1 MVTGVLLHLLAQ
13 LARGRAWHA
22 VVRVPHPDARR
33 RDVLRA
39 WVAGAGVTGVV
50 PGRGG
55 DVVRVLMLR
64 PRLAGAT
71 CATLAGTLAAEAVA
85 ETACG
90 TVVVA
95 WAIGNGLAPATG
107 ADELLPVLGA
117 IAAVLAVAAVCAHRW
132 ERLRRVRAEAW
143 QGLTAIRRPRA
154 YVRDVLPWE
163 LVSRVVRLAS
173 LACFVAAFGLPLS
186 PAAVALVMAAQA
198 GGRLVP
204 LAPAGAGVSVAILA
218 AGFETV
224 GGGPIGFG
232 QIVAFVAGTSAVLTI
247 VGLALSAVLVLQAV
261 PAAALLERLAPG
273 TRLGRATIRG

>member
-1 MVTGVLLHLLAQ
+1 MVAGVLLHLLAQ

-22 VVRVPHPDARR
+22 VVRVPHPDVRC

-55 DVVRVLMLR
+55 DVLRVLMLR

-71 CATLAGTLAAEAVA
+71 CATVAGTLAAEAVA

-90 TVVVA
+90 TVVVV
-95 WAIGNGLAPATG
+95 WAIGAGLAPAAG
-107 ADELLPVLGA
+107 ACDVLPVLGA
-117 IAAVLAVAAVCAHRW
+117 VAAVIAVAAVCARRW
-132 ERLRRVRAEAW
+132 ERLRRLCSEAW
-143 QGLTAIRRPRA
+143 QGMTAIRQPGA
-154 YVRDVLPWE
+154 YVRHVLPWE
-163 LVSRVVRLAS
+163 VASRVVRLGS
-173 LACFVAAFGLPLS
+173 LACFLAAFDLPLS

-204 LAPAGAGVSVAILA
+204 LAPAGAGVSAAILA
-218 AGFETV
+218 AGFGTV
-224 GGGPIGFG
+224 GGGPVAFG
-232 QIVAFVAGTSAVLTI
+232 EIVAFVAGTSAVLTI
-247 VGLALSAVLVLQAV
+247 VGLALSTVLVMQTV
-261 PAAALLERLAPG
+261 PAGALLERLAPG